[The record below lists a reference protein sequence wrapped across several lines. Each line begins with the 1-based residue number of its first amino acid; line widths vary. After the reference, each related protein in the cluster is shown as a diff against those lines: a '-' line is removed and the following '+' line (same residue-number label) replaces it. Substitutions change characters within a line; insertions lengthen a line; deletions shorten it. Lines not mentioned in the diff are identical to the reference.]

1 MEQNYAQ
8 QENLEQDEFNKTLEA
23 QTPESLDKLMDGLMR
38 LVRLKEKSGQLSSG
52 HIEMPLLPE
61 ELPAK

>member
-8 QENLEQDEFNKTLEA
+8 QENLEQDAFDRMLEK
-23 QTPESLDKLMDGLMR
+23 QTPESLDKLMDGLVR
-38 LVRLKEKSGQLSSG
+38 LVRLKEQSGELSSG
-52 HIEMPLLPE
+52 HIEMQSPPE